1 VPNLRQKVWKEE
13 EEERRSKMSDVNKVF
28 VLGNLGRD
36 PDLKFTDGGKAVARL
51 SVATTR
57 RWTNRESGETVE
69 ETEWHRVSVWGK
81 QAEMCD
87 KFLSKGNKVHV
98 EGRLRTSSW
107 DDKETGKKK
116 YSTEI
121 VAENISFLTTD
132 RQSDSASPSRQSP
145 PPQRQPKQKVAEDI
159 DDDDIPF

>member
-1 VPNLRQKVWKEE
+1 
-13 EEERRSKMSDVNKVF
+13 MSDVNKVF

-36 PDLKFTDGGKAVARL
+36 PEYKFTDGGKPVARL

-69 ETEWHRVSVWGK
+69 ETEWHRVTVWGK

-107 DDKETGKKK
+107 EKDGEKR

-121 VAENISFLTTD
+121 VAESISFLSMD
-132 RQSDSASPSRQSP
+132 RERQGESTRRNADHGSSRQDSG
-145 PPQRQPKQKVAEDI
+145 PPQIQRKEPAEDI

>member
-1 VPNLRQKVWKEE
+1 
-13 EEERRSKMSDVNKVF
+13 MSHVNKVF

-36 PDLKFTDGGKAVARL
+36 PELRYTEGGKPVARL

-107 DDKETGKKK
+107 DDKETGKKR
-116 YSTEI
+116 YSTEV
-121 VAENISFLTTD
+121 VAENVAFLTMD
-132 RQSDSASPSRQSP
+132 QHQSGGGGYQAQPSGPAQANST
-145 PPQRQPKQKVAEDI
+145 PPQETPAQEA